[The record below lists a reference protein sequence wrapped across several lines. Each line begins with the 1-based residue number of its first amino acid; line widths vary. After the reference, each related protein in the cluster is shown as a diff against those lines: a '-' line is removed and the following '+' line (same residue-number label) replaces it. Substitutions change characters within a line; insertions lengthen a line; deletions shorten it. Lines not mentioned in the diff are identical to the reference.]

1 MFARTYLFSKLLP
14 LLLVLPLQL
23 PVFALAE
30 PLYRMTLLP
39 QDFNA
44 AALDARGRVVGS
56 AGGGLAIWS
65 PTVTNHFA
73 QLLPGAE
80 ALATSHAGAVVG
92 LAGASAFIFANG
104 SFVTIG
110 QPGLGT
116 WATAVNDAGVVAGFS
131 SEGGTSS
138 SAFLYQDGAF
148 VPLGGLG
155 GAVSVANAINAG
167 GQVAGFASLASD
179 GDDWP
184 DPARHA
190 TIYRDGG
197 QHDLGTL
204 GGRVSEASDINDAG
218 VAAGWSELAD
228 GFSERPFLF
237 APDNRHMIDLGSLG
251 GVFGRANALNN
262 AGTVVGLSDV
272 GGPGGVDYHAFV
284 FGLDGMQDLNLL
296 VDGIGDWRLATAT
309 DINDAGQI
317 LAQACRGATGNCRAV
332 RLDLIKPVPEPGAW
346 AMLAT
351 GLALLVWRGR
361 RRPVRGA
368 PLLVAASVAASAT
381 ALAQTPPSAPP
392 APAPPE
398 QAGQEQSVQAATA
411 GRFRV
416 TFIPPEFDASAINAQ
431 GHVSGTNGAAAL
443 WDGVTVRDYALQ
455 APGSRATAVNGHGHL
470 AGGYGFFAHVF
481 APAGIRNVGRGVLVG
496 ESIAFALNDSGAVAG
511 NGYYG
516 AGERVRGFVIANGV
530 SRPIPT
536 FGGVWSNASA
546 LNRHGHVI
554 GEAALDDDS
563 FGEPHYHAYVYRDKT
578 MRSLG
583 TLGGRNS
590 SASDIN
596 DAGQVVGY
604 SETVLDEFGNA
615 EVEPFLYT
623 GGVMRSL
630 GTLGGAFG
638 VARGL
643 NNAGA
648 VVGDSLAD
656 TPDGEAARAFLFEN
670 GALRDLNPLT
680 TLPQGWTLVSARDIN
695 DARQILAQAC
705 SPDACRWV
713 RLDPPRKPCGC

>member
-1 MFARTYLFSKLLP
+1 MSARTYLLSKFLP
-14 LLLVLPLQL
+14 LLLALQL
-23 PVFALAE
+23 ALPALAE

-39 QDFNA
+39 QDFTA
-44 AALDARGRVVGS
+44 AALDGRGRVVGS
-56 AGGGLAIWS
+56 AQGGLAVWS
-65 PTVTNHFA
+65 PTVTNVFA
-73 QLLPGAE
+73 PLLPGAE
-80 ALATSHAGAVVG
+80 ALATNNAGTVVG

-104 SFVTIG
+104 GFVTIG

-131 SEGGTSS
+131 SEGQSSS
-138 SAFLYQDGAF
+138 SAFVYQDGAF
-148 VPLGGLG
+148 VALGGLG

-179 GDDWP
+179 DGDWP

-190 TIYRDGG
+190 TIYRDGS

-204 GGRVSEASDINDAG
+204 GGRISEASDINDAG
-218 VAAGWSELAD
+218 FAAGWSELAD

-237 APDNRHMIDLGSLG
+237 APDSGQLTDLGSLG
-251 GVFGRANALNN
+251 GVFGRANALNS
-262 AGTVVGLSDV
+262 AGTVVGLSDI
-272 GGPGGVDYHAFV
+272 GGPDGVDYHAFV
-284 FGLDGMQDLNLL
+284 FGPDGMRDLNLL
-296 VDGIGDWRLATAT
+296 VEGIGDWRLATAT

-317 LAQACRGATGNCRAV
+317 LAQACRGAAGDCRAV
-332 RLDLIKPVPEPGAW
+332 RLDLIAPVPETGAW

-351 GLALLVWRGR
+351 GLALLLWCGR
-361 RRPVRGA
+361 RRIAWGA
-368 PLLVAASVAASAT
+368 PLLVAASAAP
-381 ALAQTPPSAPP
+381 AQAPAGD
-392 APAPPE
+392 APAPVASE
-398 QAGQEQSVQAATA
+398 QAAQAAAA

-416 TFIPPEFDASAINAQ
+416 TFIPPELDASAINAR
-431 GHVSGTNGAAAL
+431 GHVAGTGGAAAL
-443 WDGVTVRDYALQ
+443 WDGVTVRDYAVQ
-455 APGSRATAVNGHGHL
+455 APGSRATAINGHGHL
-470 AGGYGFFAHVF
+470 AGAYGFFAHVF

-516 AGERVRGFVIANGV
+516 AGERVRGFVVANGV

-536 FGGVWSNASA
+536 FGGVWSIAAA
-546 LNRHGHVI
+546 LNRHGHVA
-554 GEAALDDDS
+554 GDAALDDDS
-563 FGEPHYHAYVYRDKT
+563 FIDPHFHAYVYRDKT
-578 MRSLG
+578 LRSLG

-604 SETVLDEFGNA
+604 AETGADDSGN
-615 EVEPFLYT
+615 VQSVPFLHA

-630 GTLGGAFG
+630 GTLGGSYG

-648 VVGDSLAD
+648 IVGESGAVM
-656 TPDGEAARAFLFEN
+656 PDGEVSRAFLYEN
-670 GALRDLNPLT
+670 GAMRDLNALS
-680 TLPQGWTLVSARDIN
+680 TLPEGWTLVNARDIN

-705 SPDACRWV
+705 SPDACQWV